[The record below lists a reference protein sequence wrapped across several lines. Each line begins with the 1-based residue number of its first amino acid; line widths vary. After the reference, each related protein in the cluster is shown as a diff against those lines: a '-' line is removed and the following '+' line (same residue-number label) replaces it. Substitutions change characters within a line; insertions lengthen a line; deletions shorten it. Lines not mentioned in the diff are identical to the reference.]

1 MSIADIVAVH
11 VTLGTISI
19 LSGSAALFFRKGD
32 GPHRAAGTVFF
43 LAMLGMCAAAL
54 PVAVVKQQYVNV
66 AAASFTL
73 YLVATAW
80 KAAVRKDGQTGSFET
95 VAFLAGA
102 SVAAV
107 ALTYGATI
115 AKDEAPFFYVFGGL
129 AALATMMDASVI
141 ARGGVSGVQRIAR
154 HLWRMCLAMFVAT
167 GSFFLGQQK
176 VMPEFMLGSP
186 VLIALALA
194 PLVVMIFWLVR
205 VFLTNWH
212 NRAGDVLR
220 VPEPAHTE

>member
-1 MSIADIVAVH
+1 MNIADIVAVH

-19 LSGSAALFFRKGD
+19 LSGGAALFLRKGS

-80 KAAVRKDGQTGSFET
+80 KAAVRKDGETGSFET
-95 VAFLAGA
+95 IAFLAGA

-107 ALTYGATI
+107 ALVYGATI
-115 AKDEAPFFYVFGGL
+115 AKDEAPFFYGFGAL
-129 AALATMMDASVI
+129 AAFAAMMDASVI
-141 ARGGVSGVQRIAR
+141 VRRGVSGAQRVAR
-154 HLWRMCLAMFVAT
+154 HLWRMCFAMFIAT
-167 GSFFLGQQK
+167 GSFFLGQPK
-176 VMPEFMLGSP
+176 FIPEAIRDAQLHFVP
-186 VLIALALA
+186 VIVVVALFLYWLI
-194 PLVVMIFWLVR
+194 R
-205 VFLTNWH
+205 VLFTRWYTRESAQDLHATSH
-212 NRAGDVLR
+212 A
-220 VPEPAHTE
+220 

>member
-1 MSIADIVAVH
+1 MNIADIVAVH
-11 VTLGTISI
+11 ITLGTISI
-19 LSGSAALFFRKGD
+19 LSGSAALFFRKGS

-95 VAFLAGA
+95 MASLAGA

-129 AALATMMDASVI
+129 AAFAAMMDASVI
-141 ARGGVSGVQRIAR
+141 ARGGVSGVQRITR

-167 GSFFLGQQK
+167 GSFFLGQQQ
-176 VMPEFMLGSP
+176 VMPEFIRGSP
-186 VLIALALA
+186 VLLVLALA
-194 PLVVMIFWLVR
+194 PLVVMIFWLIR
-205 VFLTNWH
+205 VLLTNWYS
-212 NRAGDVLR
+212 REQD
-220 VPEPAHTE
+220 AHRPRSSS